1 MMIHWDTPDVKDQW
15 FIHII
20 ETAFERIKPDVGKA
34 PPLVSQDRERAIKE
48 VITLLNRHTLPLLW
62 GNHTYTLTHF
72 FSEVIT
78 QNTKH
83 KARHIDAA
91 SHLQGRSQTQSVWV
105 CIGVLCV
112 NCNGIEE
119 LCTQEPNI
127 SRRCELILRPGA
139 VDCCFASCPNPI
151 LDPKLLFSQVL
162 QAANFGAD
170 SGWQPPKT
178 AFFAFANPWPNKPES
193 AHFSCLTE

>member
-1 MMIHWDTPDVKDQW
+1 MFLRVRQDVCKQALTQLP
-15 FIHII
+15 HQ
-20 ETAFERIKPDVGKA
+20 A
-34 PPLVSQDRERAIKE
+34 
-48 VITLLNRHTLPLLW
+48 HTLTQLL
-62 GNHTYTLTHF
+62 GNHPYTLTHGQTYHF
-72 FSEVIT
+72 FSEGIT
-78 QNTKH
+78 QSTKH
-83 KARHIDAA
+83 KVRHIHAA
-91 SHLQGRSQTQSVWV
+91 SHLQGRSQTQSVWM
-105 CIGVLCV
+105 CIGGLCV
-112 NCNGIEE
+112 NCNWIEE

>member
-1 MMIHWDTPDVKDQW
+1 M
-15 FIHII
+15 
-20 ETAFERIKPDVGKA
+20 ETAFEKIKPDAGKA